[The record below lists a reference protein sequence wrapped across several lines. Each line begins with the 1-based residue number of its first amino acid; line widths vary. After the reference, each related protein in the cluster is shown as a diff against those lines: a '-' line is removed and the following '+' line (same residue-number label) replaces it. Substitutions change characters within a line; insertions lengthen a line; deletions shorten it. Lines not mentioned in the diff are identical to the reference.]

1 MVNFAI
7 RNTRLGRSVTID
19 QCLNIG
25 VCVRV
30 CMCVCMCVC
39 VCAWKSNNDFF
50 RLGCY
55 NSCLGV
61 AILVCISLSC
71 RLYTLQKC
79 AQHILKKNWVFF
91 CARKK
96 KNC

>member
-39 VCAWKSNNDFF
+39 VPGRVTTIS
-50 RLGCY
+50 LG
-55 NSCLGV
+55 L
-61 AILVCISLSC
+61 AAIILVLE
-71 RLYTLQKC
+71 
-79 AQHILKKNWVFF
+79 
-91 CARKK
+91 
-96 KNC
+96 